1 MFGKNF
7 YTIGGFKMSYFEEM
21 DDMEFG
27 AKLFESEMET
37 EVNEEEIHAQRC
49 VAKGKRA
56 KQLKTNN
63 IIWHRNRD
71 CEHTSDPFDKLAS
84 DRRNAKA
91 RRDTLNLRHEAMT
104 VNPEEYDTV
113 DTMPVKARRY

>member
-1 MFGKNF
+1 
-7 YTIGGFKMSYFEEM
+7 MSYFEEM

-27 AKLFESEMET
+27 AKLFESEMEND
-37 EVNEEEIHAQRC
+37 VNEEEVHAQRC
-49 VAKGKRA
+49 IAKGKRA
-56 KQLKTNN
+56 KQLKANN

-71 CEHTSDPFDKLAS
+71 CDHRSWPGDKIAS

-91 RRDTLNLRHEAMT
+91 RRDTLELKHEAMT

-113 DTMPVKARRY
+113 DTMPAKARRY